1 MTKIIAW
8 LIHLYTA
15 SGALMGVMA
24 LLATANDQIRMAFL
38 YLVVAGIIDATDGLM
53 ARAARVSRVLPDFSG
68 AQVDNAVDV
77 LTFIWAPIFIMGK
90 ENLLPHPLCLA
101 VPVFAALYAY
111 GQVNMKTPDN
121 FFLGFP
127 SYWNIVA
134 LYMYWL
140 HPGPLISSLMVLIP
154 GIFSFIPT
162 RYLYP
167 SRNSAY
173 WKLSWS
179 LGILWTLLIVYLL
192 LQEKPN
198 QIWVWLSLYYPVY
211 YLVVS
216 FYLDWTIRRTE

>member
-1 MTKIIAW
+1 MTKTIAW

-15 SGALMGVMA
+15 SGALMGVLA
-24 LLATANDQIRMAFL
+24 LLATGNGQIREAFL
-38 YLVVAGIIDATDGLM
+38 FLVVAGVIDATDGLM
-53 ARAARVSRVLPDFSG
+53 ARAARVSKVLPKFSG

-77 LTFIWAPIFIMGK
+77 LTFIWVPVFIMGH
-90 ENLLPHPLCLA
+90 ENLLPHPLWLA
-101 VPVFAALYAY
+101 VPVIAALYAY

-134 LYMYWL
+134 LYLYWF
-140 HPGPLISSLMVLIP
+140 HPGAIFSVLMILIP

-179 LGILWTLLIVYLL
+179 LGILWTVLVVCLL
-192 LQEKPN
+192 LQETPGQKW
-198 QIWVWLSLYYPVY
+198 IWLSLYYPVY

-216 FYLDWTIRRTE
+216 FYLDWTIRRAG

>member
-1 MTKIIAW
+1 
-8 LIHLYTA
+8 
-15 SGALMGVMA
+15 MGVLA
-24 LLATANDQIRMAFL
+24 LLATANGQVRSAFL
-38 YLVVAGIIDATDGLM
+38 YLVVAGVIDATDGLM
-53 ARAARVSRVLPDFSG
+53 ARAAKVSKVLPKFSG

-77 LTFIWAPIFIMGK
+77 LTFIWAPIFIMGR
-90 ENLLPHPLCLA
+90 ESLLPHPLWLA
-101 VPVFAALYAY
+101 IPVIAALYAY

-134 LYMYWL
+134 LYMHWL
-140 HPGPLISSLMVLIP
+140 HPGAVIAVLMILIP

-179 LGILWTLLIVYLL
+179 LGILWTVLIVWLL
-192 LQEKPN
+192 FQEDPDKK
-198 QIWVWLSLYYPVY
+198 WVWLSLYYPVY

-216 FYLDWTIRRTE
+216 FYLDWNIRRTEKSSELIA

>member
-1 MTKIIAW
+1 MAKTIAW
-8 LIHLYTA
+8 MIHLYTA
-15 SGALMGVMA
+15 SGALMGVLA
-24 LLATANDQIRMAFL
+24 LLAAANGQVRMAFL
-38 YLVVAGIIDATDGLM
+38 FLVVAGIIDATDGLM
-53 ARAARVSRVLPDFSG
+53 ARAARVSEVLPEFSG

-90 ENLLPHPLCLA
+90 EDLLPHPLWLA
-101 VPVFAALYAY
+101 IPVLAALYAY

-127 SYWNIVA
+127 SFWNIVA

-140 HPGPLISSLMVLIP
+140 HPGPFLAILMILIP

-173 WKLSWS
+173 WRLSWS
-179 LGILWTLLIVYLL
+179 LGILWTIRSI
-192 LQEKPN
+192 
-198 QIWVWLSLYYPVY
+198 IWWS
-211 YLVVS
+211 VS
-216 FYLDWTIRRTE
+216 IWIGPFDARSRSTPEQVRKGVLTT